1 MSPPAPSLLC
11 GVGGLPS
18 LWALGGGPGL
28 LEALCAP
35 GQSQLSTEPA
45 TSTISNPSQRAF
57 HLSLPEAAVQPRPFL
72 GLSACPG
79 LGSGD

>member
-1 MSPPAPSLLC
+1 MSPPPLSLLC
-11 GVGGLPS
+11 GAGGLPS

-45 TSTISNPSQRAF
+45 TSTISNRSEA
-57 HLSLPEAAVQPRPFL
+57 LLPALA
-72 GLSACPG
+72 
-79 LGSGD
+79 

>member
-1 MSPPAPSLLC
+1 MSPPPPSLLC
-11 GVGGLPS
+11 RVGSLPS
-18 LWALGGGPGL
+18 LWALSGGPGL

-45 TSTISNPSQRAF
+45 TSTISSPSQRAF
-57 HLSLPEAAVQPRPFL
+57 HLSLPEPAVQLRPFL
-72 GLSACPG
+72 GLSACLG